1 MKTEL
6 QNQLFAKYPS
16 IFREIGGKPEET
28 CMAFGIECGDGWH
41 NLIDALCEQIDFHV
55 NWTNRITPTYKFGVV
70 AAQVKEKFGSLRFY
84 VDFIYDHNLDQ
95 PAMKRIS
102 ASIERVGGM
111 IAMAEAIS
119 AKTCGACGN
128 KCIPEDASFP
138 RAQCDA
144 CRAEIEE
151 ANHQNSYFK
160 ENHK

>member
-41 NLIDALCEQIDFHV
+41 DLIDALCEQIDFHV

-128 KCIPEDASFP
+128 KCIPEDAPFP